1 MFFNYAFDI
10 SSWICMHTCMTM
22 IGVVGKTNTLKIFQI
37 IDGPTIFRRITTIAT
52 RIEHKLSI
60 DTDKR
65 KRKQKYSYEDK

>member
-52 RIEHKLSI
+52 RI

-65 KRKQKYSYEDK
+65 KRKQKYSNEDK

>member
-1 MFFNYAFDI
+1 
-10 SSWICMHTCMTM
+10 MHTCMTM

-37 IDGPTIFRRITTIAT
+37 IDGPTIFIDGPTIFRRITTIAI

-60 DTDKR
+60 DTNKR